1 MTTFRETKAW
11 WQSYKNTQ
19 YAKSWHRSKPNKVR
33 YILKCFRPNIH
44 VKTFFWIRKIN
55 YNWSWKKCRGMSMW
69 DIYETAYRKDLWCVQ
84 VSDGVRTL
92 ESNAH
97 VQQRSDCKLLVG
109 KLLLK
114 ERGGWGRVK
123 NIKADL
129 TKVEFKADS
138 HREMDHDQSES
149 WILVSMVLHLR
160 VRQSDIYCKKITS
173 ADCP

>member
-1 MTTFRETKAW
+1 
-11 WQSYKNTQ
+11 
-19 YAKSWHRSKPNKVR
+19 
-33 YILKCFRPNIH
+33 
-44 VKTFFWIRKIN
+44 
-55 YNWSWKKCRGMSMW
+55 
-69 DIYETAYRKDLWCVQ
+69 
-84 VSDGVRTL
+84 
-92 ESNAH
+92 
-97 VQQRSDCKLLVG
+97 
-109 KLLLK
+109 
-114 ERGGWGRVK
+114 VK